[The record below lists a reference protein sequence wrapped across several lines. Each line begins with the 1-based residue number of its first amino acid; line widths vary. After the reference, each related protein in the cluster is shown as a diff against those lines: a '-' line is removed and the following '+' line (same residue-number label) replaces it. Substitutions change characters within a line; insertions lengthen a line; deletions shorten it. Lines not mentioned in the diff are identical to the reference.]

1 MLTME
6 LSSSDSSD
14 EELCLVRLGLA
25 LIAKKQKR
33 KRRVWVKELY
43 QTRDEDG
50 VRKFVTQMH

>member
-33 KRRVWVKELY
+33 KRRLWVKELY

>member
-1 MLTME
+1 ME

-50 VRKFVTQMH
+50 VRKLVTQMH